1 MHVLT
6 PTLSDSLPD
15 ESRVQAQI
23 REDLARQ
30 LRSHDISLTLGNLAM
45 VLVTAAVF
53 QHTARPAWL
62 AVWLVLQGINTAFHL
77 QLGLR
82 WLRRPINAESAPG
95 MLRTTTRTS
104 LINGLLWMVGVQIF
118 WPGSSDGER
127 MLLVGWMMGITASAL
142 HALHAHLPAY
152 FALSMPCMAGI
163 ALALLR
169 YGGFEGWGVVVILGL
184 YMAVVTRFAWSLHR
198 LLVDSMH
205 QRYQVTELANALR
218 VEKDRAVNLS
228 QSRSRFLAAASH
240 DLRQPVHALSL
251 FVGALKQNPSPA
263 QSQLILQHVGGAV
276 DAMGAMFN
284 ALLDISKLDADLLQ
298 PDWQE
303 VDLQALLER
312 IAADHSAV
320 ASAKGLDFVCDLQ
333 AAARQAV
340 YTDPI
345 LLERIL
351 QNLLSNAVRYTA
363 QGTVAIQVRVRQGR
377 AQVLVADTG
386 AGIARGQREQVF
398 EEFVQLNPTE
408 REGRQGLGL
417 GLSIVRRLA
426 QLLRMNLVLRSKPG
440 RGTVFALHLP
450 LATARPFVAAAAIAP
465 AALSRVSETRNL
477 VDAGVVIVIDDSVE
491 IQLAMRALLSG
502 WGYEV
507 FAAANVPELMSQ
519 AMALTQ
525 IPRLLLCDYRLRDGA
540 NGIAAIAQL
549 QETFNHDIPALLITG
564 DTGPERLREAVASG
578 LPLLH
583 KPVTQSQLREAI
595 AKILVF

>member
-1 MHVLT
+1 
-6 PTLSDSLPD
+6 
-15 ESRVQAQI
+15 
-23 REDLARQ
+23 
-30 LRSHDISLTLGNLAM
+30 
-45 VLVTAAVF
+45 
-53 QHTARPAWL
+53 
-62 AVWLVLQGINTAFHL
+62 
-77 QLGLR
+77 
-82 WLRRPINAESAPG
+82 
-95 MLRTTTRTS
+95 
-104 LINGLLWMVGVQIF
+104 
-118 WPGSSDGER
+118 
-127 MLLVGWMMGITASAL
+127 
-142 HALHAHLPAY
+142 
-152 FALSMPCMAGI
+152 
-163 ALALLR
+163 
-169 YGGFEGWGVVVILGL
+169 
-184 YMAVVTRFAWSLHR
+184 
-198 LLVDSMH
+198 
-205 QRYQVTELANALR
+205 

-303 VDLQALLER
+303 VDLHTLLAR
-312 IAADHSAV
+312 IAADHTAV
-320 ASAKGLDFVCDLQ
+320 ATVKGLDFVCDLR
-333 AAARQAV
+333 AAAQQAV

-351 QNLLSNAVRYTA
+351 HNLLSNAVRYTA
-363 QGTVAIQVRVRQGR
+363 QGTVAIKVRVRQGR

-408 REGRQGLGL
+408 SEGRQGLGL

-426 QLLRMNLVLRSKPG
+426 QLLRMNLVLRSKPS

-450 LATARPFVAAAAIAP
+450 LAAAPSFEAAAAIAP
-465 AALSRVSETRNL
+465 AAPPRVSEASDL
-477 VDAGVVIVIDDSVE
+477 GDAGVVIVIDDSVE
-491 IQLAMRALLSG
+491 IQLAMRALLSS

-540 NGIAAIAQL
+540 NGIEAIALL

-595 AKILVF
+595 AKTLVF